1 LAALLLPLIASA
13 LVFWSSPP
21 VASADTVSCE
31 SCIRLYSCDTDAG
44 SCILD
49 CQGLYR
55 DAPFSLQNCID
66 GCNRTVDVC
75 VDQAQLECFR
85 VKKCP

>member
-1 LAALLLPLIASA
+1 LAALLLPLIACA
-13 LVFWSSPP
+13 LVFWSDPP

-31 SCIRLYSCDTDAG
+31 ECIRVYACDTDAG
-44 SCILD
+44 RCILD
-49 CQGLYR
+49 CQRLYP

-66 GCNRTVDVC
+66 SCNRTVDLC

-85 VKKCP
+85 VKQCP